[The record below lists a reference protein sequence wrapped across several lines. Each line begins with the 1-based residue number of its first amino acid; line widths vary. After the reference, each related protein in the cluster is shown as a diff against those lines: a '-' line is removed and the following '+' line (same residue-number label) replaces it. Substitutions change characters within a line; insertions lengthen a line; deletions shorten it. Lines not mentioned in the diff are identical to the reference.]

1 MRSNE
6 RSVNSTSAEQPG
18 RLRISGRPMKMHSR
32 ATASPRPKKDTR
44 RNESSSKAFYKTG
57 PTCLDA
63 AVLHKKIKTIKKK
76 KKSEKLQQLAKKV
89 HKDLAPPI
97 LSSTLMQ
104 REMEPQ
110 FLRCC
115 KSEAP

>member
-6 RSVNSTSAEQPG
+6 RSVNSTSAEPPG
-18 RLRISGRPMKMHSR
+18 RLRISGQPMKMHSR

-44 RNESSSKAFYKTG
+44 RNESSSKAFSKTG

-63 AVLHKKIKTIKKK
+63 AVLHKKIKTIKK

-110 FLRCC
+110 LFEVL
-115 KSEAP
+115 